1 MKIALIQLN
10 SIWQDIEAN
19 IQQAE
24 NFILQTEKANLYILP
39 EMWAT
44 GFCTEGA
51 KDASLAL
58 HWMERIAKKSHCA
71 IAGSLP
77 IRKENEKFVN
87 RFYFVTPASSS
98 FYDKHHLFRF
108 GGEDKNFDSGHER
121 KIVHYKSV
129 TTSAS
134 LYSPAIQIPTMMQL
148 FM

>member
-1 MKIALIQLN
+1 MKIALIQFN

-58 HWMERIAKKSHCA
+58 HWME
-71 IAGSLP
+71 
-77 IRKENEKFVN
+77 
-87 RFYFVTPASSS
+87 
-98 FYDKHHLFRF
+98 
-108 GGEDKNFDSGHER
+108 
-121 KIVHYKSV
+121 
-129 TTSAS
+129 
-134 LYSPAIQIPTMMQL
+134 QIGRAHV
-148 FM
+148 